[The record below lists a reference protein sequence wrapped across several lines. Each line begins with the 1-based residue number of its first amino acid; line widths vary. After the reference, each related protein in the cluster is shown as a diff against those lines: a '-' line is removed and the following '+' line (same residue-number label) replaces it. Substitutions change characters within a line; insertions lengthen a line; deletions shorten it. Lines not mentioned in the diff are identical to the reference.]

1 MLLMGFL
8 KKFTNKLTAPDAIVQ
23 LRFTNYSVALG
34 DNLQGT
40 LNVASK
46 EDFDTT
52 EARCE
57 IACIEQAKVIREVYD
72 AALKRSIPRV
82 VDESMIIY
90 SAKPALSGPTH
101 FTNGENRSIP
111 ININIPTGARPTY
124 AGVDRRITWTI
135 KGVLSVDGRPD
146 RTTENCEIQ
155 VITPTV
161 QAQVAIVQK
170 ELIRTVVMIPCKYCQ
185 GLMDQTLTV
194 CPNCGARRT
203 V

>member
-1 MLLMGFL
+1 MGFL

-34 DNLQGT
+34 NNLEGT

-46 EDFDTT
+46 EDFETT
-52 EARCE
+52 EVRCE

-111 ININIPTGARPTY
+111 ISINIPVGARPTY
-124 AGVDRRITWTI
+124 AGVDRRVTWTI

-146 RTTENCEIQ
+146 RTTETCEIQ

-161 QAQVAIVQK
+161 QAQAASVQK
-170 ELIRTVVMIPCKYCQ
+170 EVIRTVVMIPCKYCQ
-185 GLMDQTLTV
+185 GLMDQTLMV
-194 CPNCGARRT
+194 CPNCGAKRT

>member
-1 MLLMGFL
+1 MGFL
-8 KKFTNKLTAPDAIVQ
+8 KKFASKLTAPDAIVQ
-23 LRFTNYSVALG
+23 LRFTNYSIALG
-34 DNLQGT
+34 DNLEGT
-40 LNVASK
+40 LSVASK

-52 EARCE
+52 EVRCE
-57 IACIEQAKVIREVYD
+57 IACVEQAKVIREVYD

-82 VDESMIIY
+82 VDESVVIY

-111 ININIPTGARPTY
+111 ISINIPAGARPTY
-124 AGVDRRITWTI
+124 ADVDRRVTWTI

-146 RTTENCEIQ
+146 RTTETFEIQ

-161 QAQVAIVQK
+161 QAQGATVQK
-170 ELIRTVVMIPCKYCQ
+170 EVIRTVVMIPCKYCQ

-194 CPNCGARRT
+194 CPNCGAKRT
-203 V
+203 I